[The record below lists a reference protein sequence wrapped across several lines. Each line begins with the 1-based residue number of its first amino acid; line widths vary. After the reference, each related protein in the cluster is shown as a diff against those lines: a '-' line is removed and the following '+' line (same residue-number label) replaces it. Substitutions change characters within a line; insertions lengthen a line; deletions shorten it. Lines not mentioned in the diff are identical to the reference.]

1 VIDPDGIVT
10 KIMRKVKPKPAEQA
24 DDVPTAVQGV

>member
-10 KIMRKVKPKPAEQA
+10 KIMRRVKPAEHA
-24 DDVPTAVQGV
+24 DDVLTALQGV